1 MIDDVEQRDPA
12 FHAAA
17 LRLSRVPWEN
27 GPLEPKVKEL
37 ISIAIYAAATHLF
50 EPGIRAHI
58 AAAREHGA
66 SDAEIMEVFELTSVL
81 GIHTLTVAVPI
92 LLEELAAAGAGDE
105 FAEREFTPREAE
117 LKERFIAVRGYWS
130 DLWNGVLRL
139 DADFFEA
146 YLEFSSVPW
155 KNGPLEP
162 KVKELVYIAIDVS
175 TTHLFEPGT
184 RIHIRNALGYGA
196 TAAEI
201 MEVFELTS
209 LLGLDT
215 LTAGVPALAGG
226 GS

>member
-1 MIDDVEQRDPA
+1 MSGDLEQRDPA

-27 GPLEPKVKEL
+27 GPLEPKIKEL
-37 ISIAIYAAATHLF
+37 ISVAIYAAATHLF
-50 EPGIRAHI
+50 EPGLRAHI
-58 AAAREHGA
+58 AAARERGA
-66 SDAEIMEVFELTSVL
+66 TDAEIMEVFELASVL
-81 GIHTLTVAVPI
+81 GIHTLTIAVPI
-92 LLEELAAAGAGDE
+92 LLEELAAAGGSDE
-105 FAEREFTPREAE
+105 FGERAFTRREAE

-139 DADFFEA
+139 DPDFFEA

-215 LTAGVPALAGG
+215 LTAGVPALAEGG
-226 GS
+226 A

>member
-1 MIDDVEQRDPA
+1 MIDDLEHRDPA

-27 GPLEPKVKEL
+27 GPLEPKIKEL
-37 ISIAIYAAATHLF
+37 ISVAIYASATHLF
-50 EPGIRAHI
+50 EPGLRTHI
-58 AAAREHGA
+58 AAARELGA
-66 SDAEIMEVFELTSVL
+66 TDAEIMEVFELASVL
-81 GIHTLTVAVPI
+81 GIHTLTIAVPI
-92 LLEELAAAGAGDE
+92 LLEELAAAGAGAE
-105 FAEREFTPREAE
+105 FAEREFTAHEAE
-117 LKERFIAVRGYWS
+117 LKERFISVRGYWS
-130 DLWNGVLRL
+130 DLWNGILRL

-146 YLEFSSVPW
+146 YLEFSAVPW
-155 KNGPLEP
+155 KSGPLEP
-162 KVKELVYIAIDVS
+162 KVKELVYIAIDAS

-215 LTAGVPALAGG
+215 LTAGVPALAEGG
-226 GS
+226 A